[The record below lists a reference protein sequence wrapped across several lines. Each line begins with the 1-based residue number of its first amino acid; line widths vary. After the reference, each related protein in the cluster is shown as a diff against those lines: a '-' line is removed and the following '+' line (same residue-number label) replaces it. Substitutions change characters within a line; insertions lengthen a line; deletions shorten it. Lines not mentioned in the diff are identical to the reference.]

1 MKVAVNRRSSRRALV
16 MACYNA
22 TKSRKIFVLPVLC
35 FCAFLWLITRRALL
49 ERDHVVVGFV
59 DLVEQLL
66 DL

>member
-1 MKVAVNRRSSRRALV
+1 